1 MHVFYSFTFASW
13 LHSQLQ
19 SKAVN
24 RLNWLFHAHLHAV
37 QSPLE
42 EHLANS
48 LHVLDTSA
56 IVIQILAPTV
66 VTMDPLT
73 SYPKPSEDGIACF
86 TLVLVVPIQLGTLLF

>member
-1 MHVFYSFTFASW
+1 MVTFTIAK
-13 LHSQLQ
+13 Q
-19 SKAVN
+19 SSEQIKLA
-24 RLNWLFHAHLHAV
+24 FHAHLHAV
-37 QSPLE
+37 QSPLQK
-42 EHLANS
+42 HLANS

-86 TLVLVVPIQLGTLLF
+86 TLVLVVPIQLSTLLF